1 LLVALLLAGCSR
13 HDAPRPAAAAPAPRP
28 AAVAQ
33 VERSMSTPVPARS
46 LKDQKPLAD
55 DLMRA
60 IFGDRYQPARG
71 MAVAEIEGGQ
81 QDSDWYALTLVAT
94 TTLPDGRTVAIVNGA
109 PSDEQGSDMTAH
121 VSPGLLNVYLL
132 RRDGARW
139 TVLTRRE
146 GLEERGTFGS
156 IGTVSWAQLGPGRP
170 GFIVSGGG
178 TWQGSTVSGS
188 SVYDLA
194 DGVRSLGGFGDHSD
208 NAGACVP
215 EMDDCWDVSGAAH
228 FVDGGH
234 PGPYWDIRVDFTGKH
249 YTLIQAPEGG
259 QTEHVKTVVKQSAS
273 YRFDGNAYK
282 IVAGVEPLPDI

>member
-1 LLVALLLAGCSR
+1 
-13 HDAPRPAAAAPAPRP
+13 
-28 AAVAQ
+28 
-33 VERSMSTPVPARS
+33 MSTPVPARS
-46 LKDQKPLAD
+46 MKGQKQLAD

-60 IFGDRYQPARG
+60 IFGDSYQPARG
-71 MAVAEIEGGQ
+71 MAVAEIEGGHE
-81 QDSDWYALTLVAT
+81 DSDWYALTLVAT

-109 PSDEQGSDMTAH
+109 PTDEQGSDMTGH

-132 RRDGARW
+132 RREGGRW
-139 TVLTRRE
+139 AVVTRSE
-146 GLEERGTFGS
+146 GLDERGTFGS
-156 IGTVSWAQLGPGRP
+156 IGAVSWVQLGPDRP
-170 GFIVSGGG
+170 GFLVSGGG

-194 DGVRSLGGFGDHSD
+194 DGGRSLGGFGDHSD

-215 EMDDCWDVSGAAH
+215 GMDDCWDVSGAAR

-249 YTLIQAPEGG
+249 YTLIQAGDGRQP
-259 QTEHVKTVVKQSAS
+259 EHVKSVVKQSAL